1 MKLRSLLFGPALG
14 LAALGVVACGDDSGS
29 TPTTPAAS
37 GSADKMDDKMTE
49 KMDDKM
55 TDKSGA
61 TGAMTEKMD
70 DKMTE
75 KSGATGK

>member
-1 MKLRSLLFGPALG
+1 MKLRSLLLVPALG

-29 TPTTPAAS
+29 TPTTPGA
-37 GSADKMDDKMTE
+37 SADKMDDKMTE

-61 TGAMTEKMD
+61 TGAMTDKMD
-70 DKMTE
+70 DKMTA